1 MPSLIPTS
9 AQTEFEAALGDHF
22 DTFKAT
28 ITVNKEP
35 KKTITLAANQNIY
48 AGYSAPKETVT
59 YTPVSQNFSAIVN
72 YKENQPLE
80 YQDEIKANIE
90 KGDVR
95 IKVELACS
103 NYISKG
109 KTLSIEIGGKQF
121 NVISSEGVRYFIGKT
136 YYVFYL
142 EATT

>member
-1 MPSLIPTS
+1 MASLVP
-9 AQTEFEAALGDHF
+9 AAAKALFEAALGDHF

-28 ITVNKEP
+28 ITIHKEA
-35 KKTITLAANQNIY
+35 KKTITLAASQNIY

-59 YTPVSQNFSAIVN
+59 YTPVSKSYSAIVN

-95 IKVELACS
+95 IKVEADCS
-103 NYISKG
+103 TYISKG
-109 KTLSIEIGGKQF
+109 KTLSIEIGGNQF
-121 NVISSEGVRYFIGKT
+121 NVISSEYSSFFNAI
-136 YYVFYL
+136 
-142 EATT
+142 

>member
-1 MPSLIPTS
+1 MASLVS
-9 AQTEFEAALGDHF
+9 AAEATVLEAALGDHF

-35 KKTITLAANQNIY
+35 QKTVTLSASQNIY
-48 AGYSAPKETVT
+48 AGYSAPKEQVT
-59 YTPVSQNFSAIVN
+59 YTPVSATFSAIVN
-72 YKENQPLE
+72 YKENQPLD
-80 YQDEIKANIE
+80 YQDELKANIE

-95 IKVELACS
+95 IKVELECRD
-103 NYISKG
+103 YIEKG
-109 KTLSIEIGGKQF
+109 KTLSIDIGGNPF
-121 NVISSEGVRYFIGKT
+121 NVVSSEGVRYFLGKT

>member
-1 MPSLIPTS
+1 MPSLVPT
-9 AQTEFEAALGDHF
+9 AAATIFETALGDHF

-35 KKTITLAANQNIY
+35 KKTVTLSSSQNIY
-48 AGYSAPKETVT
+48 AGYSAPKEQVA
-59 YTPVSQNFSAIVN
+59 YTPVNKTFSAIVN
-72 YKENQPLE
+72 YKENQPLD
-80 YQDEIKANIE
+80 YQEELKATIE

-95 IKVELACS
+95 IKVESDCRE
-103 NYISKG
+103 YIEKG
-109 KTLSIEIGGKQF
+109 KTLSIDIGGNPF
-121 NVISSEGVRYFIGKT
+121 NVVSSEGVRYFLGKT

>member
-1 MPSLIPTS
+1 MASLVPATAKAI
-9 AQTEFEAALGDHF
+9 FEEALGDHF

-28 ITVNKEP
+28 ITIHKEA
-35 KKTITLAANQNIY
+35 KKTITLAASQNIY

-59 YTPVSQNFSAIVN
+59 YTPVSQSFQAIVN
-72 YKENQPLE
+72 YKENQPLQ

-95 IKVELACS
+95 IKVEADCS
-103 NYISKG
+103 SYISKG
-109 KTLSIEIGGKQF
+109 RTISIEIGGSQF
-121 NVISSEGVRYFIGKT
+121 NVVSSEGARYFLGKT

-142 EATT
+142 EVTT

>member
-1 MPSLIPTS
+1 MASLVP
-9 AQTEFEAALGDHF
+9 AAAKALFETALGDHF

-28 ITVNKEP
+28 ITVHKEA
-35 KKTITLAANQNIY
+35 KKTITLAASQNIY

-72 YKENQPLE
+72 YKENQPLQ

-95 IKVELACS
+95 IKVEKDAKD
-103 NYISKG
+103 YIEKG
-109 KTLSIEIGGKQF
+109 RTVSIDIGGKLF
-121 NVISSEGVRYFIGKT
+121 NVVSSEGVRYFLSKT

>member
-1 MPSLIPTS
+1 MASLVPT
-9 AQTEFEAALGDHF
+9 AAKTLFETALGDHF

-28 ITVNKEP
+28 ITVHKEA

-59 YTPVSQNFSAIVN
+59 YTPVSKSFSAIIN

-80 YQDEIKANIE
+80 YQEELKANIE

-95 IKVELACS
+95 IKVELDCS
-103 NYISKG
+103 TYISKG
-109 KTLSIEIGGKQF
+109 KTMSIEIGGNQF
-121 NVISSEGVRYFIGKT
+121 NVVSSEGARYFLGKT